1 MRVCNALDHESYESS
16 ECTPGS
22 SVVTACLS
30 QASNAFAG
38 YMGRTCLRPCAHLD
52 GRAFPRFLHTFA
64 GVRSIRWVCGSPPIF
79 VLCWVRTPL
88 CKTFTHLLIETATRM
103 TTRAWDVHAPSRP
116 ETRHSSG
123 GQRLRRPSS
132 AGRTQR
138 HSAGSL
144 PRPDP
149 ESSGAAHSRLTVGCT
164 ASPGFTFTALS
175 ETHHIRKCF

>member
-1 MRVCNALDHESYESS
+1 MRVCNALGHEPYESS

-38 YMGRTCLRPCAHLD
+38 YMVAHAFVLVPISTGVHFLD
-52 GRAFPRFLHTFA
+52 SYTFA

-88 CKTFTHLLIETATRM
+88 CKTFTHLLIETATSM

-149 ESSGAAHSRLTVGCT
+149 ESPGATHSRLTVGCT

-175 ETHHIRKCF
+175 ETHHIQKCS